1 MNYPE
6 ELMPGLAEVR
16 ATGCCNMF
24 DFYCVLTV
32 LRYQGYTD
40 AANWLK
46 QHQDNYLELLAGDF
60 CAWIDSHP
68 PLPRESIAQRV
79 ARETG
84 LEVIKD

>member
-40 AANWLK
+40 AANWL
-46 QHQDNYLELLAGDF
+46 AGDF